1 MAELCEFEK
10 GQLELK
16 NTLYIVNANHILTIL
31 DTPITLQVGRHAP
44 DNPFG

>member
-16 NTLYIVNANHILTIL
+16 NTLYIVNANYILTIL
-31 DTPITLQVGRHAP
+31 DILITLQVGGHVP
-44 DNPFG
+44 DNPFR